1 MLQEQGGFVTML
13 GEDIFLLTAMTT
25 DHTIR
30 GKKVFEDEI
39 AALQAISAR
48 LDDSFVQAVNAMRQ
62 AIETGHKI
70 IVVGVGK
77 SGLIG
82 NKIVTDSYFCHRHS
96 VRIQNELSNSRIE
109 NDISMI

>member
-1 MLQEQGGFVTML
+1 
-13 GEDIFLLTAMTT
+13 MTT

-62 AIETGHKI
+62 VLMIGHA
-70 IVVGVGK
+70 
-77 SGLIG
+77 
-82 NKIVTDSYFCHRHS
+82 VT
-96 VRIQNELSNSRIE
+96 ISNRMIAGSR
-109 NDISMI
+109 